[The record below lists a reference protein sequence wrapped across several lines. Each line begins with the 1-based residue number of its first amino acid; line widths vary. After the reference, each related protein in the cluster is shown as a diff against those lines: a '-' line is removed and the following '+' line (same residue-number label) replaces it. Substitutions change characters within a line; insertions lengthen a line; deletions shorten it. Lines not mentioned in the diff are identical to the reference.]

1 MSNPIDTADVIIV
14 GGGSAGAVLV
24 GLSTDGA
31 IHTASPGDATSG
43 GLDSAV
49 VDAIDLVG
57 GPARVMTLA
66 DEHAA
71 DLGIV
76 LSAPTPDRAPE
87 ALDQTMPLLASGA
100 LHLRR
105 QRHLPWG
112 KRPRRIGYWRTA
124 KPTRSSFSMPHDAT
138 GRLAP
143 HRSIDPTASPT
154 GPVHPH
160 QAEVEIHICDAST
173 RRAIWYCL
181 ATPAASG
188 SLAED
193 ELSGPGWFGD
203 GDAVNITVA
212 PG

>member
-31 IHTASPGDATSG
+31 IHTASPGDVTSG

-87 ALDQTMPLLASGA
+87 PSI
-100 LHLRR
+100 
-105 QRHLPWG
+105 
-112 KRPRRIGYWRTA
+112 RPC
-124 KPTRSSFSMPHDAT
+124 RS
-138 GRLAP
+138 
-143 HRSIDPTASPT
+143 
-154 GPVHPH
+154 
-160 QAEVEIHICDAST
+160 
-173 RRAIWYCL
+173 
-181 ATPAASG
+181 
-188 SLAED
+188 
-193 ELSGPGWFGD
+193 
-203 GDAVNITVA
+203 
-212 PG
+212 